1 MYIKEVL
8 QILGVSYGTV
18 RHWVKKGKIRTSKS
32 HIGNR
37 LVYWDDDVWAMIGRR
52 VARDHKVVAYC
63 RVDGTTERKRGIMQR
78 QQEKIS
84 IFATARSLSIDEV
97 YEDWGLSTA
106 FDPKSRPGLHS
117 LLVDIIQGK
126 IQTVIVETPDRLAR
140 VGWELFP
147 TLFSYYGVELV
158 IMNKAIKLA
167 EYQEEQERDLQWI
180 LQRAGV
186 ERVDALSADLKPKP
200 KKVEPP
206 KSERVAPYWKDA
218 DPDKLSDLI

>member
-1 MYIKEVL
+1 MYLDEVKK
-8 QILGVSYGTV
+8 ILGASHGTI
-18 RHWVKKGKIRTSKS
+18 RYWVKVGKIRTSKGFNNKL
-32 HIGNR
+32 I
-37 LVYWDDDVWAMIGRR
+37 YWDEDVWALVGKRIT
-52 VARDHKVVAYC
+52 RDHRVVAYC
-63 RVDGTTERKRGIMQR
+63 RVDGTTEKKRETMQR

-84 IFATARSLSIDEV
+84 LFATARGLSIDEV
-97 YEDWGLSTA
+97 YEDWSTSVV

-126 IQTVIVETPDRLAR
+126 IQTVIVETHDRLAR

-147 TLFSYYGVELV
+147 TLFAYYGVELV

-186 ERVDALSADLKPKP
+186 DRIDALGADLKPKP
-200 KKVEPP
+200 KREKPPTVER
-206 KSERVAPYWKDA
+206 KAPYWRDA
-218 DPDKLSDLI
+218 DPDMLSDLI